1 MRKLI
6 CCALALVCLLMAGC
20 NFNTNYSNSGPGGVQ
35 MGATPQVGQML
46 EALAAKNMDAAIALM
61 HPSVVDTAQKRE
73 TIQARL
79 QQMMDFIDGRAFR
92 ALSQTSLNVKNS
104 TGTAGTVKQES
115 ASFQV
120 TFGENTVCYL
130 SVTSVTR
137 DGKTG
142 FVAYQLVL
150 GVV

>member
-1 MRKLI
+1 
-6 CCALALVCLLMAGC
+6 
-20 NFNTNYSNSGPGGVQ
+20 